1 MGLYHFDQSRHMA
14 EQRGRGKFETT
25 MARGRAPIVSILTSI
40 AWREASKYAER
51 AYRYCLLDM
60 GHAWRALALA
70 ARANGCDTFA
80 TGSFVDDKVTQLC
93 PPRPGRMADADDQP
107 VRRVHSGREAE
118 TDKTVWLGGVA
129 NLLSKET
136 IAQPLIDT
144 IHFVTKQTNHQ
155 REWWPSLR
163 GANPSWLRR
172 NCVASTGFSN
182 SQLWRGTASKSRAG
196 KAVGGLSG
204 QPS

>member
-93 PPRPGRMADADDQP
+93 PPDQDEWPMLMISLCGESIPVARQKPTRPCG
-107 VRRVHSGREAE
+107 S
-118 TDKTVWLGGVA
+118 
-129 NLLSKET
+129 
-136 IAQPLIDT
+136 
-144 IHFVTKQTNHQ
+144 
-155 REWWPSLR
+155 
-163 GANPSWLRR
+163 
-172 NCVASTGFSN
+172 
-182 SQLWRGTASKSRAG
+182 AG
-196 KAVGGLSG
+196 
-204 QPS
+204 